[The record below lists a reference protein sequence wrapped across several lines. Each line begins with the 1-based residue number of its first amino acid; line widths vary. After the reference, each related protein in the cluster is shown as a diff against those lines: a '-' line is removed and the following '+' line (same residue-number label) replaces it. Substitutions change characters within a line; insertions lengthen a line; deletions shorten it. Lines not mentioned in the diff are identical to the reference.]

1 MSPAITDLA
10 DLVAGLPPAARENFE
25 RIFDVEVVRG
35 ELVPP
40 QPMLPWI
47 ERQFGSVESVIG
59 QDIVKVTNR
68 LTLEGTVYN
77 TLRALRPH
85 HFRSQQA
92 GAADLYDGQDPFA
105 KPLLSTTADPFGRVE
120 GKYCVTAGNVAKCD
134 GHHGVIIF
142 NEFDPLS
149 FGREQVH
156 DYLETG
162 WRWAQRAHQYDPQAR
177 HYLFLWNCSYR
188 AGASLPHGH
197 AQVLLG
203 RERHYAKV
211 EMLRLAADNYGSLYE
226 RDYFADLYAAH
237 ESLGLGWQAGGIKLM
252 VYLAAIKLNEVML
265 LAPSGGAA
273 LADAVY
279 AVLACY
285 RDSLGVKSFNLGIAY
300 PPLDDMGAWE
310 GFPLVA
316 RLVDS
321 GDTADLSSDIGAM
334 EFYGANVVSSDPF
347 KISVLLGDALK

>member
-10 DLVAGLPPAARENFE
+10 DLVAGLSPAARENFK

-35 ELVPP
+35 ALVPP

-142 NEFDPLS
+142 NE
-149 FGREQVH
+149 
-156 DYLETG
+156 
-162 WRWAQRAHQYDPQAR
+162 
-177 HYLFLWNCSYR
+177 
-188 AGASLPHGH
+188 
-197 AQVLLG
+197 
-203 RERHYAKV
+203 
-211 EMLRLAADNYGSLYE
+211 
-226 RDYFADLYAAH
+226 
-237 ESLGLGWQAGGIKLM
+237 
-252 VYLAAIKLNEVML
+252 
-265 LAPSGGAA
+265 
-273 LADAVY
+273 
-279 AVLACY
+279 
-285 RDSLGVKSFNLGIAY
+285 
-300 PPLDDMGAWE
+300 
-310 GFPLVA
+310 
-316 RLVDS
+316 
-321 GDTADLSSDIGAM
+321 
-334 EFYGANVVSSDPF
+334 
-347 KISVLLGDALK
+347 